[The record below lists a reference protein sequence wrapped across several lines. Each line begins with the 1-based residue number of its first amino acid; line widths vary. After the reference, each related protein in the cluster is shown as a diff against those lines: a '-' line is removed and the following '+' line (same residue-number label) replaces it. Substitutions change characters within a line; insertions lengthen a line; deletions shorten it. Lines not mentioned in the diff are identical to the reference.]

1 MERGLNVGMYTT
13 NRPRTG
19 DVPAHLHSKLKREV
33 ISRCDLLE
41 LFLYDITYG
50 KSLKLVAAI
59 NLRQTRDR

>member
-1 MERGLNVGMYTT
+1 MGKGLNVGTYTT
-13 NRPRTG
+13 KRSRTG

-50 KSLKLVAAI
+50 KTLKLVAVI
-59 NLRQTRDR
+59 NLQQTCDR